1 MVAEAPFGKKLNRSI
16 QIDIKTEYNSI
27 LQTLKVDESKVFT
40 INISILQKY
49 ND

>member
-1 MVAEAPFGKKLNRSI
+1 MIAEAPFRQKLNRSI
-16 QIDIKTEYNSI
+16 QIDKQTERNSI

-40 INISILQKY
+40 INMRILQKY